1 MPAATAPRRQAIMEG
16 MNTVI
21 VGTGPVSCADVVA
34 VARDGAAVTL
44 STEAE
49 AAIAA
54 GREVIDAL
62 AHDSAPHYGVST
74 GFGALATR
82 HIPVELR
89 LQLQRSLVRSHAA
102 GSGPE
107 VEAEVVR
114 AMMLLRLSTLATG
127 RTGVRLDVARSYA
140 AMLSSGIT
148 PVVRE
153 YGSLGCSGDLAPLAH
168 CALAAMGEGTVR
180 VTLPDSTGPDSTGP
194 GGTGP
199 GGTGH
204 GPERPAAQA
213 LAAAG
218 IEPLVLAEK
227 EGLALINGTDG
238 MLGMLVLAAADLR
251 ALLKAADITAAMS
264 VEALLGTDAA
274 FGAGL
279 QALRPH
285 PGQAASAANLR
296 MLLAGSPIV
305 ASHRGPEDTRVQDA
319 YSLRCSPQ
327 VHGAA
332 RDTLAHATTVAG
344 HELASAIDNPVLTT
358 DGRVVSN
365 GNFHGAPVAYVLDFL
380 AIVTADVASIA
391 ERRTDRMLDPA
402 RSHGLP
408 PFLANDPGVD
418 SGHMIAQY
426 TQAAI
431 VSELKRLAVPASVDS
446 IPSSAMQEDHVS
458 MGWSAARKLR
468 RAVDG
473 LTRVLAVELLT
484 AARALDLRMPLEP
497 APATAAVVA
506 GLRAG
511 ALSDVAVPAT
521 DRFLAPEIEAAVA
534 YVASGAAVRA
544 AEAVTGPLG

>member
-1 MPAATAPRRQAIMEG
+1 

-21 VGTGPVSCADVVA
+21 VGTGPASFADVIG
-34 VARDGAAVTL
+34 VARGGAAVEL
-44 STEAE
+44 SPAAEAE
-49 AAIAA
+49 ISAS
-54 GREVIDAL
+54 RKVIDAL
-62 AHDSAPHYGVST
+62 AHDTAPHYGVST
-74 GFGALATR
+74 GFGALASR
-82 HIPVELR
+82 HIPAER
-89 LQLQRSLVRSHAA
+89 RAQLQRSLVRSHAA

-107 VEAEVVR
+107 VEPEVIR

-127 RTGVRLDVARSYA
+127 RTGVRIEVARAYA
-140 AMLSSGIT
+140 AMLSAGIT

-180 VTLPDSTGPDSTGP
+180 VAEGNGAAGP
-194 GGTGP
+194 GV
-199 GGTGH
+199 
-204 GPERPAAQA
+204 PAAEA

-218 IEPLVLAEK
+218 ITPLALAEK

-274 FGAGL
+274 FDAGL

-285 PGQAASAANLR
+285 PGQVASAANLR
-296 MLLAGSPIV
+296 RLLSGSPIV

-319 YSLRCSPQ
+319 YSLRCAPQ

-332 RDTLAHATTVAG
+332 RDTLAHAESVAAI
-344 HELASAIDNPVLTT
+344 ELASAIDNPVVTA

-365 GNFHGAPVAYVLDFL
+365 GNFHGAPVGYVLDFL
-380 AIVTADVASIA
+380 AIAAADVASIA
-391 ERRTDRMLDPA
+391 ERRTDRMLDKA

-408 PFLANDPGVD
+408 PFLAADPGVD

-473 LTRVLAVELLT
+473 LTRVLAIELLT
-484 AARALDLRMPLEP
+484 AARALDLRAPLSP
-497 APATAAVVA
+497 AAATGAVAA
-506 GLRAG
+506 GLRASVDG
-511 ALSDVAVPAT
+511 PGP
-521 DRFLAPEIEAAVA
+521 DRFLAPEVEAAVG

-544 AEAVTGPLG
+544 AEAVAGALE